1 MRNPF
6 KFFVELTRQLLWIPL
21 WVSFLM
27 LVNFASVGFWSE
39 PTAKFILIT
48 FMVSSML
55 MMGLYS
61 WFGFAK
67 ILGLGHI
74 LWIPLLLYV
83 LTRLPHADGAFRV
96 YLAAWSVVTAVS
108 LAFDVVD
115 VWKYFTA
122 RKQTT
127 SCE

>member
-6 KFFVELTRQLLWIPL
+6 KFFVELARQPLWIPL
-21 WVSFLM
+21 WVSLLM
-27 LVNFASVGFWSE
+27 LVNFASLAFWSE
-39 PTAKFILIT
+39 PTAKLIFAT

-61 WFGFAK
+61 RFGFAK

-83 LTRLPHADGAFRV
+83 LTRLPHEAGAFRV
-96 YLAAWSVVTAVS
+96 CLVAWSVVTAVS

-115 VWKYFTA
+115 VWKHFTA

-127 SCE
+127 SPE

>member
-6 KFFVELTRQLLWIPL
+6 QFFVELARQPLWIPL
-21 WVSFLM
+21 WVSLLM
-27 LVNFASVGFWSE
+27 LVNFASLAFWSE
-39 PTAKFILIT
+39 PTAQFILIT

-61 WFGFAK
+61 WFDFAK

-74 LWIPLLLYV
+74 LWIPLLLHV
-83 LTRLPHADGAFRV
+83 LTQLPHEAGAFRV

-115 VWKYFTA
+115 VWKHFTA
-122 RKQTT
+122 RKQMT
-127 SCE
+127 SRE

>member
-1 MRNPF
+1 MRNPL
-6 KFFVELTRQLLWIPL
+6 KFFVELARQPLWIPL
-21 WVSFLM
+21 WVSLLM
-27 LVNFASVGFWSE
+27 LVNFASLAFWSE
-39 PTAKFILIT
+39 PTAKLILAT

-61 WFGFAK
+61 RFGFVK

-83 LTRLPHADGAFRV
+83 LTRLPHEADAFRV
-96 YLAAWSVVTAVS
+96 YLIAWCMATVVS

-115 VWKYFTA
+115 VWKYFAA
-122 RKQTT
+122 RKNHPTG
-127 SCE
+127 

>member
-6 KFFVELTRQLLWIPL
+6 KFFVELARQPLWIPL
-21 WVSFLM
+21 WVSLLM
-27 LVNFASVGFWSE
+27 LVNFASLAFWSE
-39 PTAKFILIT
+39 PAAKLILAT

-67 ILGLGHI
+67 VLGLGHV
-74 LWIPLLLYV
+74 LWLPLLLHV
-83 LTRLPHADGAFRV
+83 LTRLPHANETFKI
-96 YLAAWSVVTAVS
+96 YLIVWSIATAVS

-122 RKQTT
+122 RKKYPAG
-127 SCE
+127 